1 MPGSIP
7 RIIFAAF
14 CKGESIFTELMKLN
28 KNIKIVLNY
37 VLGPLFFMWMSWSI
51 FNQVKNQP
59 YLEESLKK
67 INESFNSPILINL
80 FAVIILMPVNWALE
94 AIKWKLAV
102 QKVQKISFIRSLR
115 AVFSG
120 VSFSV
125 TTPNRMGEYLGKVIY
140 MDEGN
145 RLKVISLTIICS
157 ISQLIVTLFFGL
169 TGLFILKQRIIES
182 GLSGWPAWI
191 NLILIG
197 GAFFLFILTVFYF
210 KLNWLIKWIDKL
222 PAIRKYVWLI
232 NEVEKINAAL
242 LLKILS
248 ISALRYLVFGLQYF
262 LLFQFFGVDV
272 NAWQG
277 FWAVSVVFF
286 IMAVIPTIA
295 LFEIV
300 QKVYITK
307 EIFAIFT
314 INTLGIGL
322 VTTSIW
328 FINLVVPAAIG
339 SILILGIKFFRKE
352 NEVI

>member
-1 MPGSIP
+1 
-7 RIIFAAF
+7 
-14 CKGESIFTELMKLN
+14 MKLN

-37 VLGPLFFMWMSWSI
+37 ILGPLFFMWMSWSI
-51 FNQVKNQP
+51 YSQVKNQP
-59 YLEESLKK
+59 HLEDAFQK
-67 INESFNSPILINL
+67 IKESFNSPILINL

-94 AIKWKLAV
+94 ALKWKLSV
-102 QKVQKISFIRSLR
+102 QKVQEISFGRSLQ
-115 AVFSG
+115 AIFSG

-125 TTPNRMGEYLGKVIY
+125 TTPNRIGEYLGRVLY
-140 MDEGN
+140 MNEGN
-145 RLKVISLTIICS
+145 RFKVISLTIIGS

-169 TGLFILKQRIIES
+169 TGLFILKKRIIES

-191 NLILIG
+191 NIVLIG
-197 GAFFLFILTVFYF
+197 GTVSVFILTVIYF
-210 KLNWLIKWIDKL
+210 KLTWLIKWIDKL

-232 NEVEKINAAL
+232 EELEKIDAAL
-242 LLKILS
+242 LFKILS
-248 ISALRYLVFGLQYF
+248 ISVLRYLVFGLQYF
-262 LLFQFFGVDV
+262 LLFRFFGVEV

-295 LFEIV
+295 LFEII

-307 EIFAIFT
+307 EIFTIFT

-339 SILILGIKFFRKE
+339 SLLILGIKFFRKE